1 MQIKIGMYKKD
12 LIELKNNV
20 QEVLN
25 LDISN
30 DCKKKLRILFD
41 RVEFRISQDITNVQN
56 CIVFENSDLKM
67 FINLLSSYSQYNSA
81 KRLLAFFNTYYSEYE
96 F

>member
-1 MQIKIGMYKKD
+1 MQIKIDMYKKD

-20 QEVLN
+20 QEVLK
-25 LDISN
+25 LDTN
-30 DCKKKLRILFD
+30 TDCKKKLRILFD
-41 RVEFRISQDITNVQN
+41 KIEFRISQDITNVQN

-67 FINLLSSYSQYNSA
+67 FINLLNGYSQYSSV